1 MNKDLINLDIKDIA
15 ESIHNSPDQSS
26 AERERKLKDCSTL
39 KLSLSN
45 LKKRSISKI
54 WDDNEENINTENFH
68 DKINDYSAQ
77 VRVMNKKKFNSNN
90 KKSIWGLQEEKKQ
103 NIYEIPR
110 YKTQSQSII
119 FEESDTSESTD
130 NFVTSYQRY
139 REKKK

>member
-1 MNKDLINLDIKDIA
+1 M
-15 ESIHNSPDQSS
+15 
-26 AERERKLKDCSTL
+26 
-39 KLSLSN
+39 SN